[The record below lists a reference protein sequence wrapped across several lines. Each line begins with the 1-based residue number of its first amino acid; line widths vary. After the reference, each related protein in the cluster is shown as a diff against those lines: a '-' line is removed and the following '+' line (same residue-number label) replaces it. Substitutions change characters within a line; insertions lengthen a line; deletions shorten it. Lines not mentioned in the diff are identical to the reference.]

1 MNAYVYVTYASE
13 DRTRAEQFCQMLS
26 RYGVRY
32 QSACEQHETVRREEL
47 LRDGALLIAL
57 TSPAA
62 FRAETVAVDIRR
74 ALERNRQILL
84 VSLEDNGLDRRFY
97 TEAEDLV
104 SLIRFPVGE
113 TPDRHTVALF
123 IHRLFVRHLTGRLEC
138 FSPEKCAEDLYGE
151 TISCAYRAH
160 RGDGDACFELGRAYE
175 LGLGVPALDVEAAF
189 WMQKSADLGV
199 QNGRIRMGL
208 YRLWGKGV
216 ERDAGEAFRLF
227 SLAARDGDERGDYL
241 CGTCFLTGN
250 GVLRDPSFGV
260 ECLKRAA
267 AAGYAPALYRLAMAA
282 RDGEGMPADGRAAI
296 DGLYAACAAI
306 MPRRRG
312 EDMPPLSLY
321 GRRAGRRY
329 TAVSMRQ
336 LRRKLADQGYS
347 FMTAGND
354 ARVSAGGYDPALC
367 RALGRLRVKDSR
379 LPEDLWKTCPI
390 ASLSQ
395 KTVAKGASLSVYER
409 GIYEDDYTPADAATA
424 ACELGKL
431 LEQGWDEGGVSP
443 APARALV
450 WYRFAVRLGCAEA
463 AYRLGDAYRR
473 GVGTLSC
480 PRRAVELYRLAA
492 ELGDERGQFAL
503 AVCLER
509 GIGAEADLSEATRL
523 YALAADN
530 GYAPAQNNLG
540 GCYEHGRG
548 VAMNQLTAVEWY
560 TRAAASGLPESVC
573 RLGLCYEYGRGVSAD
588 MGKAVSLYRTAAE
601 ADHPYAYYRLGLCY
615 DHGVNEEPVPPPE
628 AMATH
633 LTTRYEERAR
643 DAEKEADSARREE
656 PRDVLLPDYAL
667 THDEEIPSA
676 ETEKDELCIPAD
688 PARAVRLYRKA
699 AEGGIPEANY
709 ALYLCLRDGR
719 GVPPNEALSLT
730 HLILAAEKGHI
741 QASCEL
747 GLLYMEGNICPQ
759 DQARAVTCF
768 TRAVEAWRT
777 LSEALRF
784 ASARTEAEAVPVG
797 GMSMG
802 SAAGTALYMLGY
814 CTLYDLGNDSGNRP
828 VIPESRPTPACVEK
842 AVAFFR
848 EAADTDHVGALTM
861 LGDLYAY
868 GLLPPPEQA
877 SADDEALRYYLDAVR
892 TGTGKTHPDA
902 PRSRLHGDSPVDA
915 LMTLARRAAK
925 AAEERMAEDD
935 AGGAELAWVNVW
947 HSFSEAA
954 EYGSVDALVGM
965 AECLFY
971 GRGAPEKPEAAMRLL
986 RRAEGMDGGRVVSS
1000 LWLGDCLCNQ
1010 SEGLTCSD
1018 DVPRIYREGLRIP
1031 PLESECGPYTLGLR
1045 RAERKGADQRARAEL
1060 LYRLATRYALTPEG
1074 ESSAFVHL
1082 AEAVR
1087 MGHTAALTDLARMC
1101 EKRRSGDSTRA
1112 SATNASEDSAKTRSI
1127 SRVPVDMV
1135 AYYGATLP
1143 MPLPFS
1149 YEMHTTAHEPPA
1161 EVTVAVTEVMTATA
1175 LYELGECYYYGYG
1188 LSVDTAAA
1196 VECYRRA
1203 LEIPV
1208 TIPRGTPPPM
1218 AVTEAAYS
1226 LGYCLLYGVGV
1237 RRDEAE
1243 AVKWLTL
1250 SSARH
1255 AAACAT
1261 LGLCHEQGVGVV
1273 AADDREA
1280 LKYYRKALRLGQ
1292 KTAARKVL
1300 LLEKRLKSAAEQ
1312 S

>member
-62 FRAETVAVDIRR
+62 FRAETMAVDIRR

-160 RGDGDACFELGRAYE
+160 SGDGDACFELGRAYE

-189 WMQKSADLGV
+189 WMQKAADLGV
-199 QNGRIRMGL
+199 QNGRVRMGL

-227 SLAARDGDERGDYL
+227 SLAARDGDARGDYL
-241 CGTCFLTGN
+241 CGTCFLSGS

-267 AAGYAPALYRLAMAA
+267 AVGYAPALYRLALAA
-282 RDGEGMPADGRAAI
+282 RDGEGMPADGRTAVQ
-296 DGLYAACAAI
+296 GLYAACTAI
-306 MPRRRG
+306 MPRRRD
-312 EDMPPLSLY
+312 EDMPLLSLY
-321 GRRAGRRY
+321 GRKAGRRY

-395 KTVAKGASLSVYER
+395 KTVAKSASLSVYER

-473 GVGTLSC
+473 GVGTPAC
-480 PRRAVELYRLAA
+480 PTRAVELYRLAA

-643 DAEKEADSARREE
+643 DTEKETDTVRWAEHS
-656 PRDVLLPDYAL
+656 
-667 THDEEIPSA
+667 EEILPTYAPTLEEERLLGSA
-676 ETEKDELCIPAD
+676 GEELCIHVD
-688 PARAVRLYRKA
+688 SARAVRLYRKA
-699 AEGGIPEANY
+699 AEGGIPEADY

-719 GVPPNEALSLT
+719 GVPPDDSLSLL
-730 HLILAAEKGHI
+730 HLIRAAEKGHI

-747 GLLYMEGNICPQ
+747 GLLYMEGKLCPR
-759 DQARAVTCF
+759 DHARAVTCF
-768 TRAVEAWRT
+768 THAVEAWRT
-777 LSEALRF
+777 LSEPLRF
-784 ASARTEAEAVPVG
+784 ASHSTEVEAIPVG
-797 GMSMG
+797 GTSMG

-814 CTLYDLGNDSGNRP
+814 CALYGLDGAAGNRP
-828 VIPESRPTPACVEK
+828 VDPSSRPTPACVEK
-842 AVAFFR
+842 AVGFFR
-848 EAADTDHVGALTM
+848 EAAYTDHVGALTM

-877 SADDEALRYYLDAVR
+877 SADDEALRYYQEAVR
-892 TGTGKTHPDA
+892 AGSGKMHHPDA
-902 PRSRLHGDSPVDA
+902 PHSRLHGDSPIDA
-915 LMTLARRAAK
+915 LMTLARRAAM

-935 AGGAELAWVNVW
+935 VGGAELAWVNVW

-971 GRGAPEKPEAAMRLL
+971 GRGAPEKPEAAMKLL

-1000 LWLGDCLCNQ
+1000 LWLGDCLSNQ
-1010 SEGLTCSD
+1010 SEGMDSPLD
-1018 DVPRIYREGLRIP
+1018 AVRIYREGLQIR
-1031 PLESECGPYTLGLR
+1031 PLESECGSYTLGLR
-1045 RAERKGADQRARAEL
+1045 RVERKGADERARAEL

-1074 ESSAFVHL
+1074 EGEAFVHL
-1082 AEAVR
+1082 AEAIR
-1087 MGHTAALTDLARMC
+1087 MGHTAALADFARMR
-1101 EKRRSGDSTRA
+1101 EMRRNAEGVRDPAVETAEDLHKIRVS
-1112 SATNASEDSAKTRSI
+1112 SA
-1127 SRVPVDMV
+1127 PVDMGT
-1135 AYYGATLP
+1135 YYRATLP
-1143 MPLPFS
+1143 MPVPFA
-1149 YEMHTTAHEPPA
+1149 YEMHNTANEPPA
-1161 EVTVAVTEVMTATA
+1161 DMTVSVTDIMTATA

-1188 LSVDTAAA
+1188 LAVDSTAA

-1208 TIPRGTPPPM
+1208 TIPRGTPPPA
-1218 AVTEAAYS
+1218 AVLEAAYS
-1226 LGYCLLYGVGV
+1226 LGHCLLRGVGV
-1237 RRDEAE
+1237 RRDEVE

-1255 AAACAT
+1255 AAACFA
-1261 LGLCHEQGVGVV
+1261 LGLCHEQGAGVV